1 MKTPYAFEHHIF
13 NPQVVPCHLRL
24 FAISS
29 RDLNKL
35 RGKERGLTFINHLCL
50 PSTMLSALHTLSHW
64 ILLQSCEPCITP
76 PIYRW
81 WNWGRERLNHLPRS
95 HGYEVTAL
103 CIIYTQLE
111 TYVIFKVV
119 KRVGKFSIS
128 AVSKKIFEMLLLDEY
143 IVSNYKNGLKWKEKK
158 RLPWWCSG

>member
-1 MKTPYAFEHHIF
+1 M
-13 NPQVVPCHLRL
+13 
-24 FAISS
+24 
-29 RDLNKL
+29 
-35 RGKERGLTFINHLCL
+35 
-50 PSTMLSALHTLSHW
+50 
-64 ILLQSCEPCITP
+64 
-76 PIYRW
+76 
-81 WNWGRERLNHLPRS
+81 PRS

-143 IVSNYKNGLKWKEKK
+143 IVSNYKNGLK
-158 RLPWWCSG
+158 